1 MMVGVQLYEFL
12 EFIRTNILYKYG
24 KISLRHKNKYN
35 KTAKLKTL
43 STKIAYC
50 SIFFSYKNFFFKKKI
65 PIVGELFSKN
75 ILDNNVTSNK
85 NDLNALI
92 SSIPQKFFLIKT
104 YQTLTQHKPQW
115 HLTSPPSL
123 NLLLKLAGT
132 SSPTNSAYAQ
142 SARLKN
148 EFFFWK
154 TTNLY
159 KFMGNSINP
168 YIGVYPT
175 TTFAEIFFKKNF
187 FFKKRYSAFLTKRQT
202 FLQYPLSYKH
212 GGTGWKNYINT
223 LKTQTIAAFDNKNSY
238 KRQFNEY
245 LQPRDID
252 LDKSLL
258 HNSILIIQPRS
269 KLIPVLSKLV
279 YPDPTVLCGYGSN
292 TLPVIPTKKLFSKK
306 SLAGLNTTCILKKSL
321 TFKGGLLAPK
331 NNLNPLKIKTISGQN
346 FIFKNI
352 GIFLINNLTNPIHIQ
367 PDLVKFK
374 VKKKL
379 FSFIFPNEIKN
390 NFLKLK
396 KSITL
401 YSILYKIGH
410 TYTKNAN
417 LPYTVNSLMDLNI
430 RFFKNSEIINLFF
443 KNGMSNFFTTKKI
456 PTYTN
461 TINYL
466 NNSKTLNVL
475 ESLGKNNSDN
485 SFRNT
490 EVRISR
496 VRFRPGYQRLWR
508 QARHALKESLNLNFT
523 YQQQLTRH
531 LTKFFKWTNLY
542 SFSKNELALS
552 KVAVHSQ
559 LIPDMETFNLFI
571 INKLLYIN
579 GAYTFNKNFILTP
592 GDSIQIVISKWYYI
606 YYRWLSNWKYLRVR
620 KFKRL
625 IFRKSLASKYKIIKL
640 RKQKSFYTPDW
651 VFLVKYDI
659 SDIKPFIEMDFFTL
673 SAYVIYDPSTSSF
686 SPPEDIITYR
696 TNTFRLYNWKYIT

>member
-1 MMVGVQLYEFL
+1 
-12 EFIRTNILYKYG
+12 
-24 KISLRHKNKYN
+24 
-35 KTAKLKTL
+35 
-43 STKIAYC
+43 
-50 SIFFSYKNFFFKKKI
+50 
-65 PIVGELFSKN
+65 
-75 ILDNNVTSNK
+75 
-85 NDLNALI
+85 
-92 SSIPQKFFLIKT
+92 
-104 YQTLTQHKPQW
+104 
-115 HLTSPPSL
+115 
-123 NLLLKLAGT
+123 
-132 SSPTNSAYAQ
+132 
-142 SARLKN
+142 
-148 EFFFWK
+148 
-154 TTNLY
+154 
-159 KFMGNSINP
+159 
-168 YIGVYPT
+168 
-175 TTFAEIFFKKNF
+175 
-187 FFKKRYSAFLTKRQT
+187 
-202 FLQYPLSYKH
+202 
-212 GGTGWKNYINT
+212 
-223 LKTQTIAAFDNKNSY
+223 
-238 KRQFNEY
+238 
-245 LQPRDID
+245 
-252 LDKSLL
+252 
-258 HNSILIIQPRS
+258 
-269 KLIPVLSKLV
+269 LV

-306 SLAGLNTTCILKKSL
+306 SLAGLNTTCILKKPL
-321 TFKGGLLAPK
+321 TFKGDLLAHK

-606 YYRWLSNWKYLRVR
+606 YYR
-620 KFKRL
+620 
-625 IFRKSLASKYKIIKL
+625 
-640 RKQKSFYTPDW
+640 
-651 VFLVKYDI
+651 
-659 SDIKPFIEMDFFTL
+659 
-673 SAYVIYDPSTSSF
+673 
-686 SPPEDIITYR
+686 
-696 TNTFRLYNWKYIT
+696 